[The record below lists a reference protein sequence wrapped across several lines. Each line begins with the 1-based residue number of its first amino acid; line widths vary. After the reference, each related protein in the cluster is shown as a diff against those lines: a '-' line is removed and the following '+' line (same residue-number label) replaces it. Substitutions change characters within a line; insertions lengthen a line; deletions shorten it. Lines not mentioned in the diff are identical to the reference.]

1 MAQAHQLPACT
12 LPTLASDQRQPTEAV
27 LNVPN
32 RVYLGDGWHST
43 CRGSPRV
50 PHPAKQSRLPT
61 VPSLVY
67 ALSFSIGIPASTSQN
82 NPVDKPSR
90 QDKPAQLSVR
100 SYCPSTIRPSIKY
113 ELFSSPSTTKYNN
126 WYPTLHFVLMSVLI
140 VAVF

>member
-1 MAQAHQLPACT
+1 MAIWPKPTSSRRDT

-43 CRGSPRV
+43 YRGNPRV

-67 ALSFSIGIPASTSQN
+67 ALSYSIGIPASTGHH
-82 NPVDKPSR
+82 
-90 QDKPAQLSVR
+90 PATHQRLHRHAGHMKRAV
-100 SYCPSTIRPSIKY
+100 
-113 ELFSSPSTTKYNN
+113 LNLATK
-126 WYPTLHFVLMSVLI
+126 
-140 VAVF
+140 